1 MWEKIIKSTCV
12 FSCVYNL
19 CFCNV
24 WRGFRAI
31 AVGFLFLCIPLP
43 IKRTSVMYRNF
54 KIFNGAKF
62 RNDIYNENWEF
73 MD

>member
-31 AVGFLFLCIPLP
+31 AVGFFVSLYSSPY
-43 IKRTSVMYRNF
+43 KENF
-54 KIFNGAKF
+54 SNVQKL
-62 RNDIYNENWEF
+62 
-73 MD
+73 